1 MKILGVGTDIVN
13 VKRIERIVKK
23 NKNSFLKKIFT
34 DKEIKK
40 ILNYKVG
47 QVSKI
52 ASRFAAK
59 EALSKSLGTGIG
71 ANISFLD
78 IEVLNKPSGA
88 PYFNI
93 IRKSLKKTTFELS
106 LSDDYPW
113 ALAFVIAIKK

>member
-13 VKRIERIVKK
+13 VKRIEKILKK
-23 NKNSFLKKIFT
+23 NKKFFLRKIFT
-34 DKEIKK
+34 NREIEK
-40 ILNYKVG
+40 ILKYKIG
-47 QVSKI
+47 QASKI

-71 ANISFLD
+71 TNISFLD
-78 IEVLNKPSGA
+78 IEVLNKPSGT

-93 IRKSLKKTTFELS
+93 AKKSLKKTTFELS

>member
-13 VKRIERIVKK
+13 VKRIERIVNK
-23 NKNSFLKKIFT
+23 NKNFFLRKIFT
-34 DKEIKK
+34 DREIKK
-40 ILNYKVG
+40 IHSYKVG
-47 QVSKI
+47 QASKI

-59 EALSKSLGTGIG
+59 EALSKALATGIG
-71 ANISFLD
+71 TNVSFLD

-88 PYFNI
+88 PYFNVI
-93 IRKSLKKTTFELS
+93 KKSLKKNTFELS

>member
-34 DKEIKK
+34 DREIKK
-40 ILNYKVG
+40 ILSYKVD
-47 QVSKI
+47 QASKI

-59 EALSKSLGTGIG
+59 EALCKSLGTGIG
-71 ANISFLD
+71 TNISFLD
-78 IEVLNKPSGA
+78 IEVLNKLSGA

-93 IRKSLKKTTFELS
+93 VKKSLKKTIFELS

>member
-23 NKNSFLKKIFT
+23 NKNSFLRKIFT
-34 DKEIKK
+34 DREIKK
-40 ILNYKVG
+40 ILSYKVG
-47 QVSKI
+47 QASKI

-59 EALSKSLGTGIG
+59 EALSKALETGIG
-71 ANISFLD
+71 TNVSFLD

-93 IRKSLKKTTFELS
+93 VKKSLKKITFELS

>member
-23 NKNSFLKKIFT
+23 NKNSFLRKIFT
-34 DKEIKK
+34 DREIKK
-40 ILNYKVG
+40 ILSYKVS
-47 QVSKI
+47 QASKI

-59 EALSKSLGTGIG
+59 EALSKALATGIG
-71 ANISFLD
+71 TNVSFLD

-88 PYFNI
+88 PFFNI
-93 IRKSLKKTTFELS
+93 VKKSLKKTTFELS

>member
-23 NKNSFLKKIFT
+23 NKNYFLRKIFT

-40 ILNYKVG
+40 ILSYKVG
-47 QVSKI
+47 QASKI

-59 EALSKSLGTGIG
+59 EALSKSLATGIG
-71 ANISFLD
+71 TNVSFLD

-93 IRKSLKKTTFELS
+93 VKKSLKKTTFELS

>member
-1 MKILGVGTDIVN
+1 MKILGVGTDIIN
-13 VKRIERIVKK
+13 IKRIEKIVKK
-23 NKNSFLKKIFT
+23 NKNFFLSKIFT
-34 DKEIKK
+34 DREIKK
-40 ILNYKVG
+40 ILKYKVG
-47 QVSKI
+47 QASKI

>member
-13 VKRIERIVKK
+13 VKRIERVVKK

-40 ILNYKVG
+40 ILSYKVG
-47 QVSKI
+47 QASKI

-59 EALSKSLGTGIG
+59 EALSKSLATGIG
-71 ANISFLD
+71 TNVSFLD

-88 PYFNI
+88 PYFNTV
-93 IRKSLKKTTFELS
+93 KKNLKKTTFELS